1 MISKILEYGIIVF
14 LIFTILAINPV
25 NGEVA
30 KSFKLSLP
38 GGAEP
43 GGLTWD
49 GEYLWCTGSVEIPDH
64 GWGRSG
70 IYKINPSNG
79 EVIKSLDLIAM
90 GITWDGKYLWIT
102 DGTTIQKIDSSNGN
116 VIKSFDSPRVRYL
129 AWDGKYLWG
138 AFGEREFED
147 IFADYRLNESERK
160 YLKKK
165 LEGELE
171 GELEGNYTL
180 YTIKNLSTCYYNNK
194 IYKIDPFT
202 GKVVKSLNSSGY
214 LSAGLAWDGKYF
226 WNADSFGE
234 KIYKID
240 SFNGKAVKSFS
251 PLVNCPPTGT
261 APRNCL
267 SGLAWDGR
275 YLWVA
280 NFYEKKIYKI
290 DSFGAN
296 SAISLAEEAIVNASA
311 LGINVDE
318 AEGYLE
324 KAKNNFDEREFEQ
337 AKNYANEAEKRA
349 TASSKIKSA
358 EEAIKNV
365 RGIGVNSEAIRF
377 LEKAKHALDAG
388 QYELASDY
396 AEKAKEAASPTMSYE
411 AFLGLIA
418 AIVIPSSIV
427 YWKAT
432 ARRRERK
439 REYERKIEEWKAK
452 VQKWKEEAYNV
463 SELEDMLEWMK

>member
-1 MISKILEYGIIVF
+1 MISKILKYGIIVF

-30 KSFKLSLP
+30 KSFDSP
-38 GGAEP
+38 SNAP
-43 GGLTWD
+43 GGLAWD
-49 GEYLWCTGSVEIPDH
+49 GEYLWCTGSVGIPGH
-64 GWGRSG
+64 GWERSE

-102 DGTTIQKIDSSNGN
+102 DGTTIQKIDSSNGK

-290 DSFGAN
+290 DPFGAN
-296 SAISLAEEAIVNASA
+296 SAIS
-311 LGINVDE
+311 
-318 AEGYLE
+318 
-324 KAKNNFDEREFEQ
+324 
-337 AKNYANEAEKRA
+337 
-349 TASSKIKSA
+349 SA

-365 RGIGVNSEAIRF
+365 RGIGLNSEAIRF
-377 LEKAKHALDAG
+377 LNEAKHALDVG

-396 AEKAKEAASPTMSYE
+396 AEKAKEAASPIMSYE
-411 AFLGLIA
+411 AFFGLIA
-418 AIVIPSSIV
+418 AIVVPSSIV

-439 REYERKIEEWKAK
+439 REYERKMEEWKAK
-452 VQKWKEEAYNV
+452 VQKWKEEGYKV
-463 SELEDMLEWMK
+463 DELEEMLK